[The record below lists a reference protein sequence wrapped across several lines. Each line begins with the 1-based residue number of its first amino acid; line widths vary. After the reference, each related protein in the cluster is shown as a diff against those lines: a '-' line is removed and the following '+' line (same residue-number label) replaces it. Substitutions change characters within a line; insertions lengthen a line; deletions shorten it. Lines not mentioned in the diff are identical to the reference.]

1 MLYIR
6 VRECGKDAVSDF
18 GKREA
23 DLPSRNPLLKR
34 TIKVVTVQVLNHT
47 EYQLILK
54 FVNIWQFS
62 LQFPSQGVKSLW
74 FLPCVDLRSGLA
86 VALCEKGL
94 VQALVRQLYGFS
106 AE

>member
-47 EYQLILK
+47 EYKMISK

-62 LQFPSQGVKSLW
+62 LQLVAI
-74 FLPCVDLRSGLA
+74 VMIHDLRTMVGQSRGSTREA
-86 VALCEKGL
+86 EKAG
-94 VQALVRQLYGFS
+94 
-106 AE
+106 